1 MLAEAENTTTVKKK
15 KKVIYSIITD
25 KRLKIRSQVETTVE
39 HVKLKL
45 KLNESVSSKI
55 LIFT

>member
-1 MLAEAENTTTVKKK
+1 MLAEAENPTTVKKK
-15 KKVIYSIITD
+15 KGIYSIITD

-45 KLNESVSSKI
+45 KLNESVSRKI

>member
-1 MLAEAENTTTVKKK
+1 M
-15 KKVIYSIITD
+15 ITD

-45 KLNESVSSKI
+45 KLNESVSRKI

>member
-1 MLAEAENTTTVKKK
+1 MLKLKILQHLKKK
-15 KKVIYSIITD
+15 IIYSIITD

-39 HVKLKL
+39 HVKSKL

>member
-1 MLAEAENTTTVKKK
+1 MLAEAENPTTVKKK

-25 KRLKIRSQVETTVE
+25 KSLKIRSQVETTVE

>member
-1 MLAEAENTTTVKKK
+1 MLAEVENPAAG
-15 KKVIYSIITD
+15 KKVIHSIITD
-25 KRLKIRSQVETTVE
+25 KRLKVRSLVDITVE
-39 HVKLKL
+39 HIKL